1 MKKYSGTVCVVTGG
15 GSGIG
20 EGLARRFVA
29 KGKKRKK
36 EKKKRRFFLIDL
48 ILGSYVVVADLN
60 LEAAKTVAR

>member
-20 EGLARRFVA
+20 EGLARRFA
-29 KGKKRKK
+29 ALGKKKRKSGV
-36 EKKKRRFFLIDL
+36 FFIIYF

-60 LEAAKTVAR
+60 LEAAKTVVR